1 MRKVKM
7 NSEKLNSEF
16 NFGRTAN
23 DEEITESTVE
33 ELARIAKETLEQNV
47 KNAEWFDTIDI
58 DEDSFKDGYYMTG
71 GYVGA
76 DLNYKIYGTVSTEKF
91 NIYDCQNP
99 DWDGLMGDYSVGN
112 DNAYALI
119 DFVIDVHNED
129 MTMDFDNL
137 TVSCFEWFDGS
148 YMNDVNDE
156 RKFGQAFDVEKLS
169 NKIIDCFTD
178 AVYEVHIVVSNI

>member
-23 DEEITESTVE
+23 DEEIDESTVE

-47 KNAEWFDTIDI
+47 KNSEWFDNIDI

-91 NIYDCQNP
+91 DIYDRQNP

-129 MTMDFDNL
+129 MTMDFDQF

-169 NKIIDCFTD
+169 NKIIDCFL
-178 AVYEVHIVVSNI
+178 YRI

>member
-16 NFGRTAN
+16 NFGHDSN

-47 KNAEWFDTIDI
+47 KNSE
-58 DEDSFKDGYYMTG
+58 
-71 GYVGA
+71 
-76 DLNYKIYGTVSTEKF
+76 
-91 NIYDCQNP
+91 YDCQNP

-129 MTMDFDNL
+129 MTMDFDQF

-178 AVYEVHIVVSNI
+178 AVYEVHSVVSNI